1 MTPPS
6 ATPPPA
12 AARADTRRTLPTPPN
27 PPAGTAAAAAV
38 AASPAVRS
46 GVILAI
52 ILVSYFMIVLDNSI
66 VFTGLASIREDLGF
80 TTAGLSWVQNAYA
93 LVFGGFLLLGARAG
107 DILGRRRMFVIGL
120 VIFSLASLAIGLAP
134 SGGFML
140 AARAVQGIGSAI
152 LAPTSLALLA
162 ATFPEGPQRTRAV
175 AGYGS
180 VAGLGASFGLV
191 LGGVLADLLSWR
203 VGFLINVPIGI
214 VLLIMALR
222 FVPAGERSTGR
233 FDLGGAITSTVGMTS
248 LVYAIT
254 RTADSGWTDPLTLTL
269 LGAGILV
276 LGLFTL
282 IEWKAAQP
290 VLPLRVFA
298 NRVRTGAF
306 AARLLFAGA
315 MFGYFFFIAQ
325 YMQGTLGFTPLQAG
339 LAFLPMSFV
348 QFVVALNVSRLTHR
362 VGNTALLTVG
372 LVITTAGMVWLSQVD
387 ATSSYWPAVAL
398 PMVLLG
404 LGQGLG
410 FAPLTA
416 AGITAIE
423 PRDAGAASG
432 LVNVAHQLGG
442 ALGVSIMVA
451 VAAAGDTST
460 TPAGIAAQTS
470 DGITTGAV
478 LLVLAIIAAL
488 TLIVPGT
495 RALNVAIS
503 AHNAASTTART
514 DQTT

>member
-1 MTPPS
+1 MPSTPTSDAAPTTVPS
-6 ATPPPA
+6 TGSGSPA
-12 AARADTRRTLPTPPN
+12 APASGHVPLRRG
-27 PPAGTAAAAAV
+27 A
-38 AASPAVRS
+38 
-46 GVILAI
+46 ILAV

-66 VFTGLASIREDLGF
+66 VFTGLARIRDDLGF
-80 TTAGLSWVQNAYA
+80 STAGLSWVQNSYA
-93 LVFGGFLLLGARAG
+93 LVFGGLLLLGARAG
-107 DILGRRRMFVIGL
+107 DILGRRRMFVAGL
-120 VIFSLASLAIGLAP
+120 VIFSLASLAIGLSP
-134 SGGFML
+134 TGGWMI

-162 ATFPEGPQRTRAV
+162 ATFPEGPERTRAV

-203 VGFLINVPIGI
+203 VGFLINVPIGL
-214 VLLIMALR
+214 VLLVAALK
-222 FVPAGERSTGR
+222 FVPAGNRSTGR
-233 FDLGGAITSTVGMTS
+233 FDLGGAITSTVGMT
-248 LVYAIT
+248 LVVYAIT
-254 RTADSGWTDPLTLTL
+254 RTADTGWSDPLTLSL
-269 LGAGILV
+269 LGAGLV
-276 LGLFTL
+276 VLLGFAL

-290 VLPLRVFA
+290 ILPLRVFA

-315 MFGYFFFIAQ
+315 MFGYFFFISQ

-339 LAFLPMSFV
+339 LAFLPMTVV
-348 QFVVALNVSRLTHR
+348 QFVVAVNVSRLTGR
-362 VGNTALLTVG
+362 FGNTALLSVG
-372 LVITTAGMVWLSQVD
+372 LVITAIGMIWLSRVD
-387 ATSSYWPAVAL
+387 IDSSYWVAVAL
-398 PMVLLG
+398 PMLLLG

-451 VAAAGDTST
+451 VAASGDTST
-460 TPAGIAAQTS
+460 TAAGIAAQTS
-470 DGITTGAV
+470 EGITTGAL

-495 RALNVAIS
+495 RAM
-503 AHNAASTTART
+503 NASRRDAETAS
-514 DQTT
+514 

>member
-1 MTPPS
+1 M
-6 ATPPPA
+6 
-12 AARADTRRTLPTPPN
+12 ARHDTMA
-27 PPAGTAAAAAV
+27 PAGGVSSTR
-38 AASPAVRS
+38 PRP

-80 TTAGLSWVQNAYA
+80 SSTGLSWVQNAYA
-93 LVFGGFLLLGARAG
+93 LVFGGLLLLGARAG
-107 DILGRRRMFVIGL
+107 DILGRRRMFVTGL
-120 VIFSLASLAIGLAP
+120 IIFSLASLAIGLAP
-134 SGGFML
+134 SGEWML
-140 AARAVQGIGSAI
+140 GARAVQGIGSAI

-162 ATFPEGPQRTRAV
+162 ATFREGPERTRAV

-203 VGFLINVPIGI
+203 IGFLINVPIGMGLL
-214 VLLIMALR
+214 VLALR
-222 FVPAGERSTGR
+222 FVPAGERATGR
-233 FDLGGAITSTVGMTS
+233 FDIGGAVTSTMGMTL

-254 RTADSGWTDPLTLTL
+254 RTAETGWRDPLSLVL
-269 LGAGILV
+269 LGAGAVV
-276 LGLFTL
+276 LALFVF

-315 MFGYFFFIAQ
+315 MFGYFFFISQ
-325 YMQGTLGFTPLQAG
+325 YMQVTLGFSPLQAG
-339 LAFLPMSFV
+339 LGFLPMSLV
-348 QFVVALNVSRLTHR
+348 QFAVAVNVSRFTR
-362 VGNTALLTVG
+362 RFGNTALLTAG
-372 LVITTAGMVWLSQVD
+372 LIITTIGMIWLSRVD
-387 ATSSYWPAVAL
+387 AQSTYWAAVAL
-398 PMVLLG
+398 PMTLLG

-423 PRDAGAASG
+423 TRDAGAASG

-451 VAAAGDTST
+451 VAASGNTSN
-460 TPAGIAAQTS
+460 TPAGMAAQTT
-470 DGITTGAV
+470 DGTTTGAV

-488 TLIVPGT
+488 VLVIPGA
-495 RALNVAIS
+495 RALNTSPRSTPANTTTS
-503 AHNAASTTART
+503 TNAA
-514 DQTT
+514 

>member
-1 MTPPS
+1 MSSSLT
-6 ATPPPA
+6 APA
-12 AARADTRRTLPTPPN
+12 PASDGVRRG
-27 PPAGTAAAAAV
+27 A
-38 AASPAVRS
+38 
-46 GVILAI
+46 ILAV

-66 VFTGLASIREDLGF
+66 VFTGLTRIREDLGF

-93 LVFGGFLLLGARAG
+93 LVFGGLLLLGARAG

-120 VIFSLASLAIGLAP
+120 VIFSVASLAIGLSTNAAWMI
-134 SGGFML
+134 G
-140 AARAVQGIGSAI
+140 ARAIQGIGSAI

-162 ATFPEGPQRTRAV
+162 ATFPEGPERTRAV

-191 LGGVLADLLSWR
+191 LGGVLADLLTWR

-214 VLLIMALR
+214 VLLIAALR

-233 FDLGGAITSTVGMTS
+233 FDIGGAITSTVGMT
-248 LVYAIT
+248 LVVYAIT
-254 RTADSGWTDPLTLTL
+254 RTAETGWTDALTLVL
-269 LGAGILV
+269 LAAGLV
-276 LGLFTL
+276 VLAAFVL
-282 IEWKAAQP
+282 IEWRAAQP
-290 VLPLRVFA
+290 ILPLRVFA

-315 MFGYFFFIAQ
+315 MFGYFFFISQ

-339 LAFLPMSFV
+339 LGFLPMSIV
-348 QFVVALNVSRLTHR
+348 QFVVAVNVSRLTR
-362 VGNTALLTVG
+362 RFGNTALLTVG
-372 LVITTAGMVWLSQVD
+372 LVITAIGMLWLSRVD
-387 ATSSYWPAVAL
+387 TDQPYWLAVAL

-416 AGITAIE
+416 AGITDIE

-451 VAAAGDTST
+451 VAATGDTST
-460 TPAGIAAQTS
+460 TAAGIAAQTT
-470 DGITTGAV
+470 DGITTGAL
-478 LLVLAIIAAL
+478 LLVLAIIAAV

-495 RALNVAIS
+495 RALNARLRTSS
-503 AHNAASTTART
+503 ASSTSTTPA
-514 DQTT
+514 D